1 MTRAVLI
8 AVLWSVVA
16 TLTSA
21 DHLFLRASGNLAQ
34 AKLTPGSEEPRPAQT
49 LLVFPFENS
58 SRLAKL
64 DWLGE
69 GLAELTIERLAVE
82 GHIVFPREER
92 LATLE
97 KLGLPASTRFSRAT
111 MLKIAEEIDAD
122 YVIFGQYT
130 SDGRTL
136 TVTAQVLRIDPP
148 RLLSPVEESG
158 ALEDLM
164 DTHARLAWR
173 LSRVVEPAYPLSQHD
188 FAQKLFR
195 LRLDAFEY
203 YVRGLLSLE
212 DEQRLRDFREAA
224 RLEPAWDNPAFA
236 LGQTYFGRRDC
247 ESALPWLSRVP
258 PTHERGL
265 EASFDA
271 GVCHLLRN
279 DPARAEAAFASLL
292 ERIQPSPGGARELPE
307 GLNNLALA
315 RERLGKSR
323 EAAAELEHATQL
335 DPEEVDYWFNLG
347 LVRLRTNEPAAAVA
361 PFREALRRK
370 PEDAEAR
377 ALLIA
382 ALERS
387 GQATTAAA
395 ERAELTHLGERFA
408 VLPAVSSEAL
418 ARLDR
423 IKFHVD
429 TASLRQF
436 PENLGQ
442 SAAEP
447 GSPLG
452 HRRQHHQLHL
462 TRARQFL
469 AAGKLIDAQREFI
482 EAIVLAPLDPAARQ
496 GLAEVYQRQ
505 GRPDDAIREMRAA
518 LAAHDDAA
526 GHTALARLYLGQ
538 KRMAEA
544 REELRLALK
553 LDPGYGEAR
562 QLLDQLQ
569 PRTGSGQP

>member
-8 AVLWSVVA
+8 VVLWSVVA

-34 AKLTPGSEEPRPAQT
+34 AKLTPTSEEPRPAQT

-69 GLAELTIERLAVE
+69 GLAELTIERLASE
-82 GHIVFPREER
+82 GHVVFPREER

-97 KLGLPASTRFSRAT
+97 KLGLPVSNRFSRAT

-122 YVIFGQYT
+122 FVIFGQYT
-130 SDGRTL
+130 CDGRTL
-136 TVTAQVLRIDPP
+136 MVTAQVLRIDPP

-173 LSRVVEPAYPLSQHD
+173 LLRVVEPAYPLSQHD
-188 FAQKLFR
+188 FAQKFSR

-224 RLEPAWDNPAFA
+224 RLEPTWDNPTFA
-236 LGQTYFGRRDC
+236 LGQTYFARRDC

-292 ERIQPSPGGARELPE
+292 ERVQPSPGGARELPE
-307 GLNNLALA
+307 ALNNLALA

-347 LVRLRTNEPAAAVA
+347 LVRLRTNEAAAVV
-361 PFREALRRK
+361 PFRETLRRK

-387 GQATTAAA
+387 GQATAAAA
-395 ERAELTHLGERFA
+395 ELAELTHLGERSA

-418 ARLDR
+418 ARLGR

-447 GSPLG
+447 GSLLV

-469 AAGKLIDAQREFI
+469 AASKLIDAQREFT
-482 EAIVLAPLDPAARQ
+482 EAIVLAPLDPDAHR

-518 LAAHDDAA
+518 LAARDDAV
-526 GHTALARLYLGQ
+526 GHTALARLYLEQ

-544 REELRLALK
+544 REELRLALR

-562 QLLDQLQ
+562 QLLDQLE
-569 PRTGSGQP
+569 PRTGPGQS